1 MSSVLNTPMRGSP
14 VLIMAG
20 GTGGHVFPALA
31 IARALRLRNESVV
44 WLGTERGLESRVVP
58 ADGIPLHRIRVRGL
72 RGKGILSWLAAPL
85 RVVIA
90 ISDAWRVVRRCRPKV
105 VLGMGGYTAGPGG
118 LAAWLLRRPLVI
130 HEQNAV
136 AGLTNRLLA
145 RFAREVLEAF
155 PGSFSASRE
164 SSLNTRVTGNPVRA
178 DIAALP
184 APASRFADRRG
195 PLRLL
200 VLGGSQGA
208 QALNTAVGPAI
219 ALLPAAQRPAIRH
232 QAGATTQAVAET
244 AYANAGV
251 TAAIHPFIEDM
262 AEAYG
267 WADVV
272 LARSG
277 ALTVAELAA
286 AGVAAILVPFPAAV
300 DDHQTRNAA
309 YLVDAGAATL
319 LPQSELTPERLAAEL
334 KPYLDQRE
342 LALARAERARALAR
356 PDATSLIVDAC
367 LAAALGSGSSR
378 HQNKPGQNKSGQ
390 RSDADA

>member
-1 MSSVLNTPMRGSP
+1 VSGAP

-31 IARALRLRNESVV
+31 VARALRLQNEQVV
-44 WLGTERGLESRVVP
+44 WLGTERGLEARVVP
-58 ADGIPLHRIRVRGL
+58 GDGFRLEKIRVQGL
-72 RGKGILSWLAAPL
+72 RGKGALTWLLAPL
-85 RVVIA
+85 RLLVAIA
-90 ISDAWRVVRRCRPKV
+90 DAVRVVRRCRPKV

-118 LAAWLLRRPLVI
+118 LAAWLLSRPLVI

-145 RFAREVLEAF
+145 GFAREVLQAF
-155 PGSFSASRE
+155 PGAFSASVT
-164 SSLNTRVTGNPVRA
+164 TRVTGNPVRA

-184 APASRFADRRG
+184 PPAVRFAGRHG

-208 QALNTAVGPAI
+208 RALNETVAGAI
-219 ALLPAAQRPAIRH
+219 ALLPVGKRPEIRH
-232 QAGATTQAVAET
+232 QAGEATRPVAEA
-244 AYANAGV
+244 AYRAAGI
-251 TAAIHPFIEDM
+251 AARVEPFISDM

-267 WADVV
+267 WADLV

-286 AGVAAILVPFPAAV
+286 AGVGAVLVPFPAAV

-309 YLVDAGAATL
+309 FLVDAGAATL
-319 LPQSELTPERLAAEL
+319 LPQAELTAERLAAEL
-334 KPYLDQRE
+334 RACLDRPE
-342 LALARAERARALAR
+342 LPLARAERARSLAR
-356 PDATSLIVDAC
+356 PEATEAIVSIC
-367 LAAALGSGSSR
+367 LAAAR
-378 HQNKPGQNKSGQ
+378 NPAH
-390 RSDADA
+390 A

>member
-1 MSSVLNTPMRGSP
+1 MSGAP

-31 IARALRLRNESVV
+31 VARALRLRNEEVI
-44 WLGTERGLESRVVP
+44 WLGTERGLEARVVP
-58 ADGIPLHRIRVRGL
+58 AEGIPVEWIRVQGL
-72 RGKGILSWLAAPL
+72 RGKGLLSWLLAPL
-85 RVVIA
+85 RLLVAVA
-90 ISDAWRVVRRCRPKV
+90 DACRVVRRCRPKV

-145 RFAREVLEAF
+145 GFAREVLQAF
-155 PGSFSASRE
+155 PGAFSASVK
-164 SSLNTRVTGNPVRA
+164 TRVTGNPVRA
-178 DIAALP
+178 DIASLP
-184 APASRFADRRG
+184 PPAQRFAGRSG

-208 QALNTAVGPAI
+208 RALNETVAGAV
-219 ALLPAAQRPAIRH
+219 ALLPPGQRPEIRH
-232 QAGATTQAVAET
+232 QAGEATRPVAEA
-244 AYANAGV
+244 AYRAAGV
-251 TAAIHPFIEDM
+251 EACVHPFISDM

-267 WADVV
+267 WADLV

-286 AGVAAILVPFPAAV
+286 AGVGALLVPFPAAV

-309 YLVDAGAATL
+309 FLVDAGAATL
-319 LPQSELTPERLAAEL
+319 LPQAELTSERLAAEL
-334 KPYLDQRE
+334 RAYLDRPE
-342 LALARAERARALAR
+342 LRLDRAERARALAM
-356 PDATSLIVDAC
+356 PQATDTIVGIC
-367 LAAALGSGSSR
+367 LAAAGSPA
-378 HQNKPGQNKSGQ
+378 H
-390 RSDADA
+390 A

>member
-1 MSSVLNTPMRGSP
+1 MNSALDNAVAGAP

-31 IARALRLRNESVV
+31 IARALRQRNESVV

-58 ADGIPLHRIRVRGL
+58 ADGFPLEQIRVRGL
-72 RGKGILSWLAAPL
+72 RGKGLLSWLVAPL
-85 RVVIA
+85 RVLVA
-90 ISDAWRVVRRCRPKV
+90 IGDAWRVVRRLRPKV

-145 RFAREVLEAF
+145 GFAREVLEAF
-155 PGSFSASRE
+155 PGSFSASSRFFGA
-164 SSLNTRVTGNPVRA
+164 LAGRTRVTGNPVRA
-178 DIAALP
+178 DIATLP
-184 APASRFADRRG
+184 PPASRFADRSG

-208 QALNTAVGPAI
+208 QALNAAVAPAI
-219 ALLPAAQRPAIRH
+219 TRLASPLPPVIRH
-232 QAGATTQAVAET
+232 QAGPTTRGVAEA
-244 AYANAGV
+244 AYRSAGV
-251 TAAIHPFIEDM
+251 EATVHSFIEDM

-286 AGVAAILVPFPAAV
+286 AGVASILVPFPAAV

-309 YLVDAGAATL
+309 WLVDAGAATL

-334 KPYLDQRE
+334 RPYLGSHG
-342 LALARAERARALAR
+342 LALARAERARALAQ
-356 PDATSLIVDAC
+356 PDATATIVERC
-367 LAAALGSGSSR
+367 LAAASGAGR
-378 HQNKPGQNKSGQ
+378 DPRAQ
-390 RSDADA
+390 RSDADG